1 VQPGVLRHLDAA
13 VLRGGQDR
21 AGAAIRIY
29 SQLGFPDA
37 PALLAQAAASL
48 DLLSSG
54 RFELGI
60 GPTDTN
66 AWDAIEAMGGVQR
79 TPAESVR
86 ALSEA
91 IEIIRGIWNVFSPGM
106 IRIGGKHYRVSDT
119 MRGPQPAHNISIW
132 VPAARRHIRQLV
144 GRKADG
150 WISERAW
157 MTDVGGKLALGNRI
171 IDEAATEAGRDPRDV
186 RRIFDHHGSFGQARC
201 GFLQD
206 PPAQWVEMLL
216 LSVIEHGG
224 QHVHPGRGRPARN
237 PAFWRRGHPG
247 PTRGGHP
254 RSAGGR
260 DADQRGNKNKGSKE
274 RRRVIFALGNNRIC
288 FHKSI
293 ALPE

>member
-21 AGAAIRIY
+21 AGAAVRIC

-48 DLLSSG
+48 NLLSSG

-66 AWDAIEAMGGVQR
+66 ALDAIEAMAGVRR

-91 IEIIRGIWNVFSPGM
+91 IDIIRGIWDVSAPGM
-106 IRIGGKHYRVSDT
+106 MRIEGKHYRVSGT
-119 MRGPQPAHNISIW
+119 MRGPPPAHNISIW

-150 WISERAW
+150 WISGRAW
-157 MTDVGGKLALGNRI
+157 MTDVEGELALGNRI
-171 IDEAATEAGRDPRDV
+171 IDEAATEAG
-186 RRIFDHHGSFGQARC
+186 AR
-201 GFLQD
+201 
-206 PPAQWVEMLL
+206 
-216 LSVIEHGG
+216 S
-224 QHVHPGRGRPARN
+224 
-237 PAFWRRGHPG
+237 
-247 PTRGGHP
+247 TRCTP
-254 RSAGGR
+254 Y
-260 DADQRGNKNKGSKE
+260 
-274 RRRVIFALGNNRIC
+274 F
-288 FHKSI
+288 
-293 ALPE
+293 

>member
-21 AGAAIRIY
+21 AGAAVRIC

-66 AWDAIEAMGGVQR
+66 TWDAIEAMGGVRR

-91 IEIIRGIWNVFSPGM
+91 IDIIRGIWDVSAPGM
-106 IRIGGKHYRVSDT
+106 MRIEGKHYRVSGT
-119 MRGPQPAHNISIW
+119 MRGPPPAHNISIW

-150 WISERAW
+150 WISGRAW
-157 MTDVGGKLALGNRI
+157 MTDVEGSWRS
-171 IDEAATEAGRDPRDV
+171 ATASLTKPR
-186 RRIFDHHGSFGQARC
+186 R
-201 GFLQD
+201 
-206 PPAQWVEMLL
+206 
-216 LSVIEHGG
+216 
-224 QHVHPGRGRPARN
+224 
-237 PAFWRRGHPG
+237 RRGAIHAMYAVFLTTTAASVRLG
-247 PTRGGHP
+247 VAFSRI
-254 RSAGGR
+254 
-260 DADQRGNKNKGSKE
+260 
-274 RRRVIFALGNNRIC
+274 RRRSGSRC
-288 FHKSI
+288 CYRS
-293 ALPE
+293 